1 MIEINEI
8 IDDTFMDECVSKLN
22 CADFYLFNTLETDED
37 CLMFYWKNG
46 VVLICS
52 VKNQDIVKTEPYT
65 KGALKDYA
73 FKLD

>member
-22 CADFYLFNTLETDED
+22 SADFYLFNILETDED

-46 VVLICS
+46 VVLVCS
-52 VKNQDIVKTEPYT
+52 VKDQDIVKTESYT
-65 KGALKDYA
+65 KGALKDYV